1 MAVAARVVDPDP
13 GDGAPQRRRR
23 LPAAS
28 RRTQLLQV
36 ALETFASTGLDATTM
51 EDIASAAGVTKP
63 LLYQH
68 FKSKRALFLEL
79 LDEVVG
85 RLIEAL
91 TAAAGAAPGPR
102 QQVEA
107 GFSAYFHFVVHNE
120 SAVRLLLDST
130 LPHDERLAQA
140 MRRVDDTIAG
150 AIGPLIDADI
160 DAGHQRML
168 AAGVV
173 GMAEGVTRDW
183 LRAQNERTA
192 ERGSSPVPALTGEA
206 GELATREAAARS
218 SLLDEEAEL
227 LARRLAEFAWAGL
240 RLVHRDD

>member
-1 MAVAARVVDPDP
+1 MATPAAALPVD
-13 GDGAPQRRRR
+13 GEAAAPRRRR

-28 RRTQLLQV
+28 RRRQLLEV
-36 ALETFASTGLDATTM
+36 ALEAFATSGLDATTM
-51 EDIASAAGVTKP
+51 EDIAGAAGVTKP

-79 LDEVVG
+79 LDDVVG
-85 RLIEAL
+85 RIIEAL
-91 TAAAGAAPGPR
+91 TAAADAAPGPR

-120 SAVRLLLDST
+120 NAIRLLLDSA

-183 LRAQNERTA
+183 LRSQSERTA
-192 ERGSSPVPALTGEA
+192 SGVG
-206 GELATREAAARS
+206 ATEDSTA
-218 SLLDEEAEL
+218 LDEEAEL
-227 LARRLAEFAWAGL
+227 LAKRLAEFAWAGL
-240 RLVHRDD
+240 RLVHRDG